1 MNVKRNIFA
10 WYLYDFA
17 VSGFTT
23 SVLTVFIG
31 PYLTTITK
39 NASVNGY
46 VNILGISIY
55 AGSFVP
61 YVISLSVILQVFL
74 LPYFAAIGNN
84 SGKKTF
90 FFNIS
95 VIIGAIST
103 TLMYFLEGD
112 NFLFG
117 GILLLISNL
126 AFGISMVFY
135 NSFLN
140 NIVNEDKRDEVSSKG
155 YAYGYFGGGLLL
167 IINLILVLNS
177 EKFNLTTGD
186 AVRISLASAGLWW
199 FIFSIFPILKFKN
212 IIPETKNKINYKDSF
227 KSLLKIIKDS
237 FNYPKTLF
245 FIIAYI
251 FYNDG
256 VQAVIVVSSQF
267 GQETLNLSIS
277 SLTTVILMVQFVAF
291 FGALLFSKIAEKFNT
306 KNSLLISI
314 VIWILSIL
322 YAFLFLKTE
331 LDFYILAFCIGIVL
345 GGTQALSRSLYSL
358 LIPKNK
364 QAEYF
369 SLYEISERG
378 TSWIGPLLF
387 GISLQFTAS
396 YQFAIF
402 SLIILFI
409 IGFVFL
415 YKLNIKE
422 AILEAG
428 NNLPKNFISIN

>member
-1 MNVKRNIFA
+1 MNDKRNIFA

-17 VSGFTT
+17 VSAFTT

-39 NASVNGY
+39 NASVNGF
-46 VNILGISIY
+46 VNVLGISIY

-74 LPYFAAIGNN
+74 LPYFAALANN
-84 SGKKTF
+84 SGQKTF

-95 VIIGAIST
+95 VIIGEIST
-103 TLMYFLEGD
+103 TLMYFLEG
-112 NFLFG
+112 NNYLYG

-155 YAYGYFGGGLLL
+155 YAFGYIGGGLLL

-177 EKFNLTTGD
+177 QKFNLSTGD

-212 IIPETKNKINYKDSF
+212 IISETKNNINYKDSF
-227 KSLLKIIKDS
+227 NSLIKIIKDS
-237 FNYPKTLF
+237 FNYPKTLI
-245 FIIAYI
+245 FIIAYV

-267 GQETLNLSIS
+267 GQEALNLSIS
-277 SLTTVILMVQFVAF
+277 TLTTVILMVQFVAF
-291 FGALLFSKIAEKFNT
+291 FGALIFAKLAEKYNT

-314 VIWILSIL
+314 VFWILSIL

-387 GISLQFTAS
+387 GISLQFTSS

-428 NNLPKNFISIN
+428 NNLPKNFSSIN

>member
-1 MNVKRNIFA
+1 
-10 WYLYDFA
+10 
-17 VSGFTT
+17 
-23 SVLTVFIG
+23 
-31 PYLTTITK
+31 
-39 NASVNGY
+39 
-46 VNILGISIY
+46 
-55 AGSFVP
+55 
-61 YVISLSVILQVFL
+61 
-74 LPYFAAIGNN
+74 
-84 SGKKTF
+84 
-90 FFNIS
+90 
-95 VIIGAIST
+95 
-103 TLMYFLEGD
+103 
-112 NFLFG
+112 
-117 GILLLISNL
+117 
-126 AFGISMVFY
+126 MVFY

-177 EKFNLTTGD
+177 EKFNLSTGD

-227 KSLLKIIKDS
+227 KSLLKTIKDS

-267 GQETLNLSIS
+267 GQEALNLSIS
-277 SLTTVILMVQFVAF
+277 TLTTVILMVQFVAF

-415 YKLNIKE
+415 YKLNIRE
-422 AILEAG
+422 AIIEAG